1 MSYQNWFTLTDD
13 RCQITD
19 CFITIETID
28 GSGNPVL
35 TNSTDDYGFKIMNEA
50 TYNVTVAPVAPVDPV
65 DPAASAASAAP
76 ANPVTPVSSYDPF
89 LSNFTLQIST
99 DSSAPSVPSP
109 APLLMNMTCT
119 NSYQEYVVSDPF
131 TV

>member
-35 TNSTDDYGFKIMNEA
+35 TNSTNDYGFTIMNEA
-50 TYNVTVAPVAPVDPV
+50 TYNVTVAPVAPV
-65 DPAASAASAAP
+65 A
-76 ANPVTPVSSYDPF
+76 VTPVA
-89 LSNFTLQIST
+89 
-99 DSSAPSVPSP
+99 AP
-109 APLLMNMTCT
+109 
-119 NSYQEYVVSDPF
+119 VVLTPE
-131 TV
+131 